1 MDRVTVLGAGLAGV
15 SAAGRLRELG
25 YDGRLTLVGGED
37 RPPYDRPPLSKDLL
51 LGTKGPD
58 AIALR
63 PPGWYDDNAI
73 ELRLGEPASEL
84 VVGDDEVV
92 LLATGGVPRRLPV
105 PGADHP
111 AVTTLR
117 TVADAEALSARL
129 LPGARV
135 GVVGAGLIGSEVAA
149 AAVARGCAVTLL
161 DPAARPLER
170 VVGPEVAE
178 VLHAQHRRHGVDLV
192 LGAVSEVEDRGAG
205 VRLRLADG
213 ASVDCDVVVVGIGIE
228 PEVALAAAAGLA
240 VDRGVLVDEA
250 QRTSHPRVFAAGDV
264 ARPLDRPATE
274 HWDAAVRE
282 GRAAAEAML
291 GREPVRGTPWFWSD
305 RYGTRVEVVGELP
318 GGPSVVR
325 GSLGGSFVAFALRDG
340 AVVGAVAVDRGA
352 DMPAVRRLVERGVV
366 VSPDLLADE
375 SADLRGLV
383 RAGQG
388 VNNRHRQ

>member
-25 YDGRLTLVGGED
+25 YDGRLTLLGTED
-37 RPPYDRPPLSKDLL
+37 RLPYDRPPLSKELL
-51 LGTKGPD
+51 LGTKGVHD
-58 AIALR
+58 IALR
-63 PPGWYDDNAI
+63 PPGWYDDNGI
-73 ELRLGEPASEL
+73 ELRLGVTATEL
-84 VVGDDEVV
+84 AVGDDEVV
-92 LLATGGVPRRLPV
+92 LLATGGVPRRLRA

-111 AVTTLR
+111 TVTTLR

-161 DPAARPLER
+161 DPVARPLER

-178 VLHAQHRRHGVDLV
+178 FLHEQHRRHGVDLV

-213 ASVDCDVVVVGIGIE
+213 AAVDCDVVVVGIGIE
-228 PEVALAAAAGLA
+228 PEVTLAAAAGLE
-240 VDRGVLVDEA
+240 VDRGVVVDGT

-264 ARPLDRPATE
+264 ARPLGRPGTE
-274 HWDAAVRE
+274 HWDAAVQE

-291 GREPVRGTPWFWSD
+291 GREPVRRASWFWSD
-305 RYGTRVEVVGELP
+305 RYGTRVEVVGEP
-318 GGPSVVR
+318 TGGPSVVR
-325 GSLGGSFVAFALRDG
+325 GSLGDSFVAFAVRDG
-340 AVVGAVAVDRGA
+340 VVVGAVAVDRGA
-352 DMPAVRRLVERGVV
+352 DMPAVRRLVDRGVAV
-366 VSPDLLADE
+366 RPDVLADE
-375 SADLRGLV
+375 SVDLRTLV
-383 RAGQG
+383 RA
-388 VNNRHRQ
+388 RTAR